1 MDIRHIHIHIIFGP
15 VCCHYYLIV
24 WYIKLNMSFLNQ
36 SKNKTIRLIRF
47 RRMSISFWHGGLT
60 GNSWLCV
67 LLCRKQSAIDQYNQF
82 LCEIGKFI
90 DHAGLTST
98 DHKTVGHFKFSFIC
112 IWHLCSFHLCS
123 SWSRWAGQKCC
134 PLLDGSIRLPSH
146 EYFFGDLVTYH
157 KNIKVYFYC

>member
-98 DHKTVGHFKFSFIC
+98 DHKTGTLQIF
-112 IWHLCSFHLCS
+112 FHLYMTFMFFPS
-123 SWSRWAGQKCC
+123 VL
-134 PLLDGSIRLPSH
+134 PDLDEQG
-146 EYFFGDLVTYH
+146 
-157 KNIKVYFYC
+157 KNVALC